1 MFIIEQITIIC
12 YYIKDNMK
20 NLINIKIHNR
30 RGIKGADIL
39 IEILLIIVIIL
50 LIINIFICT
59 RPKDIN
65 LVKFRED
72 IETKFESMEKSF
84 RQEFYANREESRR
97 NEQENRQEM
106 KVSIDS
112 LTSSISRHIMNL
124 STLQQN
130 QFDINSKNL
139 ENTLNSF
146 NENMMKS
153 LDNLAKLQ
161 NEKLS
166 QLTKVTEEKFTG
178 LTKSTEDNL
187 EKMRVTVDEK
197 LQNTLEKRLG
207 QSFKMVNDRLEQVY
221 KGLGE
226 MQTLATGVGDLKKVL
241 SNVKTRG
248 VLGEI
253 QLERI
258 LEQFLAPEQYA
269 KNVIIKKGSRETVE
283 FAIRLPGKDELKDTI
298 YLPLDAKFP
307 LDIYNKLI
315 DAYEEG
321 NQSSIDSASKEL
333 ERFIKKSAKDIR
345 DKYIDPPNTTE
356 FGILFLP
363 TEGLYAE
370 VVKRQQLVEDLQ
382 RDFKINITG
391 PTTLIALLN
400 SLQMG
405 FKTLAI
411 ERHSSE
417 VWKVLG
423 AVKTEFAK
431 FETVLNAA
439 QSKLNQA
446 SSEID
451 KLVGTRTR
459 QINRKLESVEKLSH
473 DQAYEYIATLKNDEF

>member
-1 MFIIEQITIIC
+1 MT
-12 YYIKDNMK
+12 
-20 NLINIKIHNR
+20 
-30 RGIKGADIL
+30 
-39 IEILLIIVIIL
+39 EILLVIVIVL
-50 LIINIFICT
+50 LIINIFINT
-59 RPKDIN
+59 RKEEVNMGKISEN
-65 LVKFRED
+65 IENKFD
-72 IETKFESMEKSF
+72 NMQKSF
-84 RQEFYANREESRR
+84 KEEFYTNREESRR
-97 NEQENRQEM
+97 NEQDNRQEI

-112 LTSSISRHIMNL
+112 MTSSISRHIMNL

-130 QFDINSKNL
+130 QFDINSKSL

-146 NENMMKS
+146 NENMIKS
-153 LDNLAKLQ
+153 LDNLSQLQ

-166 QLTKVTEEKFTG
+166 QLKETTEEKFTE
-178 LTKSTEDNL
+178 LTKSTEENL

-197 LQNTLEKRLG
+197 LQSTLEKRLG
-207 QSFKMVNDRLEQVY
+207 ESFKMVNDRLEQVY

-226 MQTLATGVGDLKKVL
+226 MQTLANGVGDLKKVL

-258 LEQFLAPEQYA
+258 LEQFLAQEQYD
-269 KNVIIKKGSRETVE
+269 KNVITKKGSRETVE
-283 FAIRLPGKDELKDTI
+283 FAIKLPGKDELKETI
-298 YLPLDAKFP
+298 YLPIDAKFP
-307 LDIYNKLI
+307 LDIYNKLV

-321 NQSSIDSASKEL
+321 NQNNIDITSKEL
-333 ERFIKKSAKDIR
+333 EKFIRKSAKDIR

-370 VVKRQQLVEDLQ
+370 VIKRQQLVEDLQ
-382 RDFKINITG
+382 RNYKINITG

-423 AVKTEFAK
+423 AVKTEFSK

-439 QSKLNQA
+439 QTKLNQA

-473 DQAYEYIATLKNDEF
+473 KKAYDYISSSEDDKF

>member
-1 MFIIEQITIIC
+1 M
-12 YYIKDNMK
+12 
-20 NLINIKIHNR
+20 
-30 RGIKGADIL
+30 
-39 IEILLIIVIIL
+39 IEILLIIVIVL
-50 LIINIFICT
+50 LIINIFICI
-59 RPKDIN
+59 RPREIGMEKITEN
-65 LVKFRED
+65 MENKFNN
-72 IETKFESMEKSF
+72 MEKSF
-84 RQEFYANREESRR
+84 RQEFHSNREESRR
-97 NEQENRQEM
+97 NEQDNRQEI

-130 QFDINSKNL
+130 QFDINSKSI
-139 ENTLNSF
+139 ETTLKSF
-146 NENMMKS
+146 NENMIKS
-153 LDNLAKLQ
+153 LNDFSQLQ
-161 NEKLS
+161 NEKLN
-166 QLTKVTEEKFTG
+166 QLKKTTEDKLDNNSKVIEKTLNNFDLNMTKNINELTNLQKEKFTE
-178 LTKSTEDNL
+178 LTKSTEESL

-207 QSFKMVNDRLEQVY
+207 ESFKMVNDRLEQVY

-226 MQTLATGVGDLKKVL
+226 MQILATGVGDLKKIL

-248 VLGEI
+248 VLGEV
-253 QLERI
+253 QLEHI
-258 LEQFLAPEQYA
+258 LEQFLGQEQYA
-269 KNVIIKKGSRETVE
+269 KNVITKRGSRETVE
-283 FAIRLPGKDELKDTI
+283 FAIKLPGKDELKETI
-298 YLPLDAKFP
+298 YLPIDAKFP
-307 LDIYNKLI
+307 LDIYNKLM
-315 DAYEEG
+315 DAYDEG
-321 NQSSIDSASKEL
+321 NQNSIDLASKEL
-333 ERFIKKSAKDIR
+333 DKFIKKSAKDIR

-363 TEGLYAE
+363 IEGLYAE
-370 VVKRQQLVEDLQ
+370 VIKRQQLVEDLQ
-382 RDFKINITG
+382 RNFKINITG

-423 AVKTEFAK
+423 AVKTEFSK

-459 QINRKLESVEKLSH
+459 QINRKLESVEKLSYN
-473 DQAYEYIATLKNDEF
+473 QAYDYIASSKDDEF

>member
-1 MFIIEQITIIC
+1 MT
-12 YYIKDNMK
+12 
-20 NLINIKIHNR
+20 
-30 RGIKGADIL
+30 
-39 IEILLIIVIIL
+39 EILLVIVIVL
-50 LIINIFICT
+50 LIINIFIST
-59 RPKDIN
+59 RKEEVNMGKISEN
-65 LVKFRED
+65 IENKFD
-72 IETKFESMEKSF
+72 NMQKSF
-84 RQEFYANREESRR
+84 REEFYTNREESRR
-97 NEQENRQEM
+97 NEQDNRQEI

-112 LTSSISRHIMNL
+112 MTSSISRHIMNL

-146 NENMMKS
+146 NENMIKS
-153 LDNLAKLQ
+153 LDNLSQLQ

-166 QLTKVTEEKFTG
+166 QLKETTEEKFTE
-178 LTKSTEDNL
+178 LTKSTEENL

-197 LQNTLEKRLG
+197 LQSTLEKRLG
-207 QSFKMVNDRLEQVY
+207 ESFKMVNDRLEQVY

-226 MQTLATGVGDLKKVL
+226 MQTLANGVGDLKKVL

-258 LEQFLAPEQYA
+258 LEQFLAQEQYD
-269 KNVIIKKGSRETVE
+269 KNVITKKGSRETVE
-283 FAIRLPGKDELKDTI
+283 FAIKLPGKDELKETI
-298 YLPLDAKFP
+298 YLPIDAKFP
-307 LDIYNKLI
+307 LDIYNKLV

-321 NQSSIDSASKEL
+321 NQNNIDITSKEL
-333 ERFIKKSAKDIR
+333 EKFIRKSAKDIR

-370 VVKRQQLVEDLQ
+370 VIKRQQLVEDLQ
-382 RDFKINITG
+382 RDYKINITG

-423 AVKTEFAK
+423 AVKTEFSK

-439 QSKLNQA
+439 QTKINQA
-446 SSEID
+446 SLEID

-459 QINRKLESVEKLSH
+459 QINRKLQSVEQLSN
-473 DQAYEYIATLKNDEF
+473 DKSYEYIASSKDNEI

>member
-1 MFIIEQITIIC
+1 
-12 YYIKDNMK
+12 MK
-20 NLINIKIHNR
+20 NLTNIKDHNI
-30 RGIKGADIL
+30 RGRKGADIL
-39 IEILLIIVIIL
+39 TEILLIIVIVL

-59 RPKDIN
+59 RPKDVN
-65 LVKFRED
+65 LSKFSED
-72 IETKFESMEKSF
+72 MEKKFDSMEKVS
-84 RQEFYANREESRR
+84 RQEFYTNREESRR

-130 QFDINSKNL
+130 QFDINSKSL

-153 LDNLAKLQ
+153 LDNLAQLQ
-161 NEKLS
+161 NERLN
-166 QLTKVTEEKFTG
+166 QLTQVTEDKFTR

-187 EKMRVTVDEK
+187 EKMRITVDEK

-207 QSFKMVNDRLEQVY
+207 ESFKMVNDRLEQVY

-269 KNVIIKKGSRETVE
+269 KNVITKKGSRETVE
-283 FAIRLPGKDELKDTI
+283 FAIKLPGKDEIKDTI

-321 NQSSIDSASKEL
+321 NQNSIDSASKEL
-333 ERFIKKSAKDIR
+333 EKFIKKSAKDIR

-356 FGILFLP
+356 FGLLFLP

-370 VVKRQQLVEDLQ
+370 VIKRQQLVEDLQ

-423 AVKTEFAK
+423 AVKTEFSK

-473 DQAYEYIATLKNDEF
+473 DQAYEYIASSKDDEF

>member
-1 MFIIEQITIIC
+1 MT
-12 YYIKDNMK
+12 
-20 NLINIKIHNR
+20 
-30 RGIKGADIL
+30 
-39 IEILLIIVIIL
+39 EILLIIVIVL
-50 LIINIFICT
+50 LIINIFVCT
-59 RPKDIN
+59 RAKDIN
-65 LVKFRED
+65 LDKLSED
-72 IETKFESMEKSF
+72 MEKKLDSMEKSF
-84 RQEFYANREESRR
+84 RQEFYTNREESRR

-130 QFDINSKNL
+130 QFDINSKSL

-153 LDNLAKLQ
+153 LDNLAQLQ
-161 NEKLS
+161 NEKLN

-178 LTKSTEDNL
+178 LTKSTENNL
-187 EKMRVTVDEK
+187 EKMRITVDEK
-197 LQNTLEKRLG
+197 LQSTLEKRLG
-207 QSFKMVNDRLEQVY
+207 ESFKMVNDRLEQVY

-269 KNVIIKKGSRETVE
+269 KNVITKKGSRETVE
-283 FAIRLPGKDELKDTI
+283 FAIKLPGKDEIKDTI

-321 NQSSIDSASKEL
+321 SQKSIDSASKEL

-370 VVKRQQLVEDLQ
+370 VIKRQQLVEDLQ

-423 AVKTEFAK
+423 AVKTEFSK

-473 DQAYEYIATLKNDEF
+473 DQAYEYIAPSKDDEF

>member
-1 MFIIEQITIIC
+1 M
-12 YYIKDNMK
+12 
-20 NLINIKIHNR
+20 
-30 RGIKGADIL
+30 A
-39 IEILLIIVIIL
+39 EILLVIVIVL
-50 LIINIFICT
+50 LIINILISTKNKDGSFKAIG
-59 RPKDIN
+59 KDIEN
-65 LVKFRED
+65 KFL
-72 IETKFESMEKSF
+72 SMEKSF
-84 RQEFYANREESRR
+84 RQEFSTNREESRR
-97 NEQENRQEM
+97 NEQDNRQEI
-106 KVSIDS
+106 KVSMDS

-130 QFDINSKNL
+130 QFDINAKSV

-146 NENMMKS
+146 NENMIKS
-153 LDNLAKLQ
+153 LDNLAQLQ

-166 QLTKVTEEKFTG
+166 QLTKSTEEKLDNNSKVIEKSLQSFDTNLTKNINDLTNLQKEKFTE
-178 LTKSTEDNL
+178 LTKSTEENL

-197 LQNTLEKRLG
+197 LQSTLEQRLSE
-207 QSFKMVNDRLEQVY
+207 SFKMVNDRLEQVY

-226 MQTLATGVGDLKKVL
+226 MQNLATGVGDLKKVL

-258 LEQFLAPEQYA
+258 LEQFLGPEQYA
-269 KNVIIKKGSRETVE
+269 KNVITKKGSRETVE
-283 FAIRLPGKDELKDTI
+283 FAIKLPGKDDTKETI

-315 DAYEEG
+315 DAYEDG
-321 NQSSIDSASKEL
+321 NQKIIDSKSKDL
-333 ERFIKKSAKDIR
+333 EKFIKKSAKDIR

-370 VVKRQQLVEDLQ
+370 VIKRQQLVEDLQ
-382 RDFKINITG
+382 RDYKINITG

-423 AVKTEFAK
+423 AVKTEFSK
-431 FETVLNAA
+431 FETVLNSA
-439 QSKLNQA
+439 QNKLNQA

-459 QINRKLESVEKLSH
+459 QINRKLQSVEKLSNE
-473 DQAYEYIATLKNDEF
+473 QSYEYIASSKDEES

>member
-1 MFIIEQITIIC
+1 
-12 YYIKDNMK
+12 
-20 NLINIKIHNR
+20 
-30 RGIKGADIL
+30 
-39 IEILLIIVIIL
+39 
-50 LIINIFICT
+50 
-59 RPKDIN
+59 
-65 LVKFRED
+65 
-72 IETKFESMEKSF
+72 
-84 RQEFYANREESRR
+84 
-97 NEQENRQEM
+97 
-106 KVSIDS
+106 
-112 LTSSISRHIMNL
+112 
-124 STLQQN
+124 
-130 QFDINSKNL
+130 
-139 ENTLNSF
+139 
-146 NENMMKS
+146 
-153 LDNLAKLQ
+153 
-161 NEKLS
+161 
-166 QLTKVTEEKFTG
+166 
-178 LTKSTEDNL
+178 
-187 EKMRVTVDEK
+187 MRVTVDEK
-197 LQNTLEKRLG
+197 LQSTLEKRLG
-207 QSFKMVNDRLEQVY
+207 ESFKMVNDRLEQVY

-226 MQTLATGVGDLKKVL
+226 MQTLANGVGDLKKVL

-258 LEQFLAPEQYA
+258 LEQFLAQEQYD
-269 KNVIIKKGSRETVE
+269 KNVITKKDSRETVE
-283 FAIRLPGKDELKDTI
+283 FAIKLPGKDELKETI
-298 YLPLDAKFP
+298 YLPIDAKFP
-307 LDIYNKLI
+307 LDIYNKLV

-321 NQSSIDSASKEL
+321 NQNNIDITSKEL
-333 ERFIKKSAKDIR
+333 EKFIRKSAKDIR

-370 VVKRQQLVEDLQ
+370 VIKRQQLVEDLQ
-382 RDFKINITG
+382 RNYKINITG

-423 AVKTEFAK
+423 AVKTEFSK

-439 QSKLNQA
+439 QTKLNQA

-473 DQAYEYIATLKNDEF
+473 NKAYDYISSSEDDKF

>member
-1 MFIIEQITIIC
+1 
-12 YYIKDNMK
+12 
-20 NLINIKIHNR
+20 
-30 RGIKGADIL
+30 
-39 IEILLIIVIIL
+39 
-50 LIINIFICT
+50 
-59 RPKDIN
+59 
-65 LVKFRED
+65 
-72 IETKFESMEKSF
+72 
-84 RQEFYANREESRR
+84 
-97 NEQENRQEM
+97 
-106 KVSIDS
+106 
-112 LTSSISRHIMNL
+112 MNL

-130 QFDINSKNL
+130 QFDINSKSL

-153 LDNLAKLQ
+153 LDNLAQLQ
-161 NEKLS
+161 NEKLN

-178 LTKSTEDNL
+178 LTKSTENNL
-187 EKMRVTVDEK
+187 EKMRITVDEK
-197 LQNTLEKRLG
+197 LQSTLEKRLG
-207 QSFKMVNDRLEQVY
+207 ESFKMVNDRLEQVY

-248 VLGEI
+248 VLGRDSSP
-253 QLERI
+253 ERI

-269 KNVIIKKGSRETVE
+269 KNVITKKGSRETVE
-283 FAIRLPGKDELKDTI
+283 FAIKLPGKDEIKDTI

-321 NQSSIDSASKEL
+321 SQKSIDSASKEL

-345 DKYIDPPNTTE
+345 DKYIHPPNTTE

-370 VVKRQQLVEDLQ
+370 VIKRQQLVEDLQ

-391 PTTLIALLN
+391 PTTLDTLLN

-423 AVKTEFAK
+423 AVKTEFSK

-473 DQAYEYIATLKNDEF
+473 DQAYEYIAPSKDDEF

>member
-1 MFIIEQITIIC
+1 M
-12 YYIKDNMK
+12 
-20 NLINIKIHNR
+20 L
-30 RGIKGADIL
+30 G
-39 IEILLIIVIIL
+39 IVIVL
-50 LIINIFICT
+50 LIINIYLSIKP
-59 RPKDIN
+59 RDIN
-65 LVKFRED
+65 ISKMAQ
-72 IETKFESMEKSF
+72 ETDKRLENVEKSF
-84 RQEFYANREESRR
+84 RQEFSINREESRR
-97 NEQENRQEM
+97 NEKDNREEI
-106 KVSIDS
+106 KVTIDS
-112 LTSSISRHIMNL
+112 MTSNLSRHIMNL

-130 QFDINSKNL
+130 QFDVNSKNI
-139 ENTLNSF
+139 ENTLNTF
-146 NENMMKS
+146 NENMTKS
-153 LDNLAKLQ
+153 LDSLTLLQ
-161 NEKLS
+161 K
-166 QLTKVTEEKFTG
+166 EKFTE
-178 LTKSTEDNL
+178 LTKSTEENL
-187 EKMRVTVDEK
+187 EKMRMTVDEK

-207 QSFKMVNDRLEQVY
+207 ESFKIVNDRLEQVY

-226 MQTLATGVGDLKKVL
+226 MQNLATGVGDLKKVL

-258 LEQFLAPEQYA
+258 LEQFLAPDQYE
-269 KNVIIKKGSRETVE
+269 KNIITKKGSRETVE
-283 FAIRLPGKDELKDTI
+283 FAIKLPGKDENRECI

-307 LDIYNKLI
+307 LDLYNKLI

-321 NQSSIDSASKEL
+321 NQSNIDSSSKEL

-370 VVKRQQLVEDLQ
+370 VIKRQQLVEDLQ
-382 RDFKINITG
+382 RNYKINVTG
-391 PTTLIALLN
+391 PTTLVALLN

-411 ERHSSE
+411 EKHSSE

-423 AVKTEFAK
+423 AVKTEFSK

-439 QSKLNQA
+439 QNKLNQA
-446 SSEID
+446 SLEID

-459 QINRKLESVEKLSH
+459 QINRKLQSVEQLSNE
-473 DQAYEYIATLKNDEF
+473 QANQYIDSSIDEY

>member
-1 MFIIEQITIIC
+1 MKILT
-12 YYIKDNMK
+12 NM
-20 NLINIKIHNR
+20 NIYNIGGR
-30 RGIKGADIL
+30 KGADIL
-39 IEILLIIVIIL
+39 TEILLIIVIVL
-50 LIINIFICT
+50 LIINIFVCT
-59 RPKDIN
+59 KAKNIN
-65 LVKFRED
+65 LDKLSED
-72 IETKFESMEKSF
+72 MEKKLDSMEKSF

-130 QFDINSKNL
+130 QFDINSKGL

-153 LDNLAKLQ
+153 LDNLAQLQ

-178 LTKSTEDNL
+178 LTKSTENNL
-187 EKMRVTVDEK
+187 EKMRITVDEK
-197 LQNTLEKRLG
+197 LQSTLEKRLG
-207 QSFKMVNDRLEQVY
+207 ESFKMVNDRLEQVY

-258 LEQFLAPEQYA
+258 LEQFLGPEQYD
-269 KNVIIKKGSRETVE
+269 KNVITKKGSRETVE
-283 FAIRLPGKDELKDTI
+283 FAIKLPGKDEIKDTI

-321 NQSSIDSASKEL
+321 SQKSIDSASKDL

-370 VVKRQQLVEDLQ
+370 VIKRQQLVEDLQ

-411 ERHSSE
+411 EKHSSQ

-423 AVKTEFAK
+423 AVKTEFSK

-439 QSKLNQA
+439 QTKLNQA

-473 DQAYEYIATLKNDEF
+473 DQAYEYIASSKDDEF

>member
-1 MFIIEQITIIC
+1 MT
-12 YYIKDNMK
+12 
-20 NLINIKIHNR
+20 
-30 RGIKGADIL
+30 
-39 IEILLIIVIIL
+39 EILLVIVIVL
-50 LIINIFICT
+50 LIINIFINT
-59 RPKDIN
+59 RKEEVNMGKISEN
-65 LVKFRED
+65 IENKFD
-72 IETKFESMEKSF
+72 NMQKSF
-84 RQEFYANREESRR
+84 REEFYTNREESRR
-97 NEQENRQEM
+97 NEQDNRQEI

-112 LTSSISRHIMNL
+112 MTSSISRHIMNL

-139 ENTLNSF
+139 ENALNSF
-146 NENMMKS
+146 NENMIKS
-153 LDNLAKLQ
+153 LDNLSQLQ

-166 QLTKVTEEKFTG
+166 QLKETTEEKFTE
-178 LTKSTEDNL
+178 LTNSTEENL

-197 LQNTLEKRLG
+197 LQSTLEKRLG
-207 QSFKMVNDRLEQVY
+207 ESFKMVNDRLEQVY

-226 MQTLATGVGDLKKVL
+226 MQTLANGVGDLKKVL

-258 LEQFLAPEQYA
+258 LEQFLAQEQYD
-269 KNVIIKKGSRETVE
+269 KNVITKKGSRETVE
-283 FAIRLPGKDELKDTI
+283 FAIKLPGKDELKETI
-298 YLPLDAKFP
+298 YLPIDAKFP
-307 LDIYNKLI
+307 LDIYNKLV

-321 NQSSIDSASKEL
+321 NQNNIDITSKEL
-333 ERFIKKSAKDIR
+333 EKFIRKSAKDIR

-370 VVKRQQLVEDLQ
+370 VIKRQQLVEDLQ
-382 RDFKINITG
+382 RNYKINITG

-423 AVKTEFAK
+423 AVKTEFSK

-439 QSKLNQA
+439 QTKLNQA

-473 DQAYEYIATLKNDEF
+473 NKAYDYISSSEDDKF

>member
-1 MFIIEQITIIC
+1 MS
-12 YYIKDNMK
+12 
-20 NLINIKIHNR
+20 
-30 RGIKGADIL
+30 
-39 IEILLIIVIIL
+39 EILLIVVIVL
-50 LIINIFICT
+50 LIINIFICM
-59 RPKDIN
+59 RPKDVN
-65 LVKFRED
+65 LEKFSDSMEK
-72 IETKFESMEKSF
+72 KFDGMEKSF
-84 RQEFYANREESRR
+84 RQEFYTNREESRR

-112 LTSSISRHIMNL
+112 LTSSVSRQIMNL

-130 QFDINSKNL
+130 QFDINSKSL

-153 LDNLAKLQ
+153 LDNLSQLQ
-161 NEKLS
+161 NERLT

-207 QSFKMVNDRLEQVY
+207 ESFKMVNDRLEQVY

-269 KNVIIKKGSRETVE
+269 KNIITKKGSRETVE
-283 FAIRLPGKDELKDTI
+283 FAIKLPGKDEVKDTI

-315 DAYEEG
+315 DAYDG
-321 NQSSIDSASKEL
+321 GDQKLIDGASKEL
-333 ERFIKKSAKDIR
+333 EKFIKKSAKDIR

-370 VVKRQQLVEDLQ
+370 VIKRQQLVEDLQ

-439 QSKLNQA
+439 QNKLNQA

-459 QINRKLESVEKLSH
+459 QINRKLEGVEKLSH
-473 DQAYEYIATLKNDEF
+473 DQAYKYLATSENDEI

>member
-1 MFIIEQITIIC
+1 MT
-12 YYIKDNMK
+12 K
-20 NLINIKIHNR
+20 
-30 RGIKGADIL
+30 
-39 IEILLIIVIIL
+39 ILLVIVIVL
-50 LIINIFICT
+50 LIINIFIST
-59 RPKDIN
+59 RKEEVNMGKISEN
-65 LVKFRED
+65 IENKFD
-72 IETKFESMEKSF
+72 NMQKSF
-84 RQEFYANREESRR
+84 REEFYTNREESRR
-97 NEQENRQEM
+97 NEQDNRQEI

-112 LTSSISRHIMNL
+112 MTSSISRHIMNL

-146 NENMMKS
+146 NENMIKS
-153 LDNLAKLQ
+153 LDNLSQLQ

-166 QLTKVTEEKFTG
+166 QLKETTEEKFTE
-178 LTKSTEDNL
+178 LTKSTEENL

-197 LQNTLEKRLG
+197 LQSTLEKRLG
-207 QSFKMVNDRLEQVY
+207 ESFKMVNDRLEQVY

-226 MQTLATGVGDLKKVL
+226 MQTLANGVGDLKKVL

-258 LEQFLAPEQYA
+258 LEQFLAQEQYD
-269 KNVIIKKGSRETVE
+269 KNVITKKGSRETVE
-283 FAIRLPGKDELKDTI
+283 FAIKLPGKDELKETI
-298 YLPLDAKFP
+298 YLPIDAKFP
-307 LDIYNKLI
+307 LDIYNKLV

-321 NQSSIDSASKEL
+321 NQNNIDITSKEL
-333 ERFIKKSAKDIR
+333 EKFIRKSAKDIR

-370 VVKRQQLVEDLQ
+370 VIKRQQLVEDLQ
-382 RDFKINITG
+382 RNYKINITG

-423 AVKTEFAK
+423 AVKTEFSK

-439 QSKLNQA
+439 QTKLNQA

-473 DQAYEYIATLKNDEF
+473 NKAYDYISSSEDDKF